1 VDGTRQ
7 EDHFL
12 EGLCLLFDGFF
23 DCFRKFVT
31 KTRSE
36 QVRRT
41 QGGPQSRFPGY
52 VMSSSVRERSA
63 RGDWFHLCISKNPSL
78 SPTAEPAAI
87 VKIAFL

>member
-12 EGLCLLFDGFF
+12 EAYARFPTDSSTVLGS
-23 DCFRKFVT
+23 FVT

-52 VMSSSVRERSA
+52 VMSSSVREGQLGATGSIFVSLRILRCLRQRSP
-63 RGDWFHLCISKNPSL
+63 RQ
-78 SPTAEPAAI
+78 
-87 VKIAFL
+87 